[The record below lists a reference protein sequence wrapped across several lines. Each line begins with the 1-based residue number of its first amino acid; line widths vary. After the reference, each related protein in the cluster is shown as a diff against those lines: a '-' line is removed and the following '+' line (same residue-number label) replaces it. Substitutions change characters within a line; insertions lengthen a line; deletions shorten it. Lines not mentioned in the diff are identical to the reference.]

1 MKSFFI
7 TGTNTDI
14 GKTFITTALLRSFL
28 KFTSSAVAI
37 KPIQSGTD
45 ESGLKDF
52 EIYKN
57 AGESEN
63 LAPLYMLKFPASP
76 HFAARLESVQIIL
89 EDVKNYCEKI
99 ICKHEMTLIEGAGG
113 IYVPI
118 NERENM
124 LDLILALN
132 LGVILVCKNELG
144 ALNNT
149 ILSIKALENAGAK
162 IDLIVLNFTDLND
175 KIHVSNLDYLR
186 ANFPYKIIVLP
197 KFDDKNL
204 DEIALNFDEFA
215 QESLS
220 NLDEISASANSL
232 PPSAQTNLITN
243 EQDQILDE
251 SHNKTRSNLTPCQVQ
266 ISSEQID
273 LNFDKKHLFHPYTS
287 ITKPLK
293 TYAVTG
299 AKGSYIFTQDGA
311 LIDGMSSWWCECL
324 GYGREELKAAAHAQI
339 DTFSHV
345 MFGGLTHAPAINL
358 GKKLLSLLPSQLDVI
373 FYADSGSVG
382 VEVAIKMALQYQ
394 QNRAPH
400 KNKIATFKGGYH
412 GDTFGAMSVCDPI
425 NGMHSLFRGVLAK
438 QIFMPRPKIPYGAK
452 FSDKATKKMEK
463 IIMKNRDKIA
473 AIIVEPLVQ
482 GAGGMWFY
490 HENYLK
496 FLRKICDKIGAL
508 LIFDEIAT
516 GFGRTG
522 AMFACEKA
530 GVVPDII
537 TLGKAL
543 TGGMLSF
550 ATTICSRRV
559 AEGVCE
565 NGVFMHGP
573 TFMANP
579 LACAVA
585 LESIT
590 QIERLNVREKVGL
603 CEQILRENLAFC
615 ANLDGVVDVR
625 VMGAIGVV
633 EMARDVDVERIQAFF
648 IKRGVWIRPFGK
660 NIYIMPHFTASRDE
674 IIALCEAIREAILA
688 GEY

>member
-14 GKTFITTALLRSFL
+14 GKTFITTALLHSFL
-28 KFTSSAVAI
+28 KFTPRAVAI
-37 KPIQSGTD
+37 KPIQSGAD

-52 EIYKN
+52 EIYQS

-63 LAPLYMLKFPASP
+63 FAPLYMLKFPASP
-76 HFAARLESVQIIL
+76 HFAARLEGIQINL
-89 EDVKNYCEKI
+89 KNVKNYCEKI
-99 ICKHEMTLIEGAGG
+99 ICEHEMTLIEGAGG

-118 NERENM
+118 NERESM

-132 LGVILVCKNELG
+132 LGAILVCKNELG
-144 ALNNT
+144 AINNA
-149 ILSIKALENAGAK
+149 ILSIKALENAGVK

-175 KIHVSNLDYLR
+175 QIHVSNLDYLR

-220 NLDEISASANSL
+220 NLDEIS
-232 PPSAQTNLITN
+232 
-243 EQDQILDE
+243 
-251 SHNKTRSNLTPCQVQ
+251 NKTESNLTPCQVQ

-287 ITKPLK
+287 IIKPLK

-339 DTFSHV
+339 DDFSHV

-394 QNRAPH
+394 QNHAPH

-412 GDTFGAMSVCDPI
+412 GDTFGAMSVCDPV

-452 FSDKATKKMEK
+452 FSNKATKKMEK

-559 AEGVCE
+559 ANGVCQ

-590 QIERLNVREKVGL
+590 QIERLNVREKVGV

-674 IIALCEAIREAILA
+674 IIALCKAIHEAILA

>member
-28 KFTSSAVAI
+28 KFTPRAVAI
-37 KPIQSGTD
+37 KPIQSGAD

-52 EIYKN
+52 EIYQS

-63 LAPLYMLKFPASP
+63 FAPLYMLKFPASP
-76 HFAARLESVQIIL
+76 HFAAHLEGIQIDL
-89 EDVKNYCEKI
+89 KNVKNYCEKI
-99 ICKHEMTLIEGAGG
+99 ICEHEMTLIEGAGG

-118 NERENM
+118 NERESM

-144 ALNNT
+144 ALNNA
-149 ILSIKALENAGAK
+149 ILSIKALENAGVK

-175 KIHVSNLDYLR
+175 QIHVSNLDYLR

-220 NLDEISASANSL
+220 NLDEISASAKSL

-243 EQDQILDE
+243 KQDQILDE

-266 ISSEQID
+266 ISNEQID

-324 GYGREELKAAAHAQI
+324 GYGREELKAVAHAQI
-339 DTFSHV
+339 DDFSHV

-373 FYADSGSVG
+373 FYADSGSVA
-382 VEVAIKMALQYQ
+382 VVVAI
-394 QNRAPH
+394 
-400 KNKIATFKGGYH
+400 
-412 GDTFGAMSVCDPI
+412 
-425 NGMHSLFRGVLAK
+425 
-438 QIFMPRPKIPYGAK
+438 
-452 FSDKATKKMEK
+452 
-463 IIMKNRDKIA
+463 
-473 AIIVEPLVQ
+473 
-482 GAGGMWFY
+482 
-490 HENYLK
+490 
-496 FLRKICDKIGAL
+496 
-508 LIFDEIAT
+508 
-516 GFGRTG
+516 
-522 AMFACEKA
+522 
-530 GVVPDII
+530 
-537 TLGKAL
+537 
-543 TGGMLSF
+543 
-550 ATTICSRRV
+550 
-559 AEGVCE
+559 
-565 NGVFMHGP
+565 
-573 TFMANP
+573 
-579 LACAVA
+579 
-585 LESIT
+585 
-590 QIERLNVREKVGL
+590 
-603 CEQILRENLAFC
+603 
-615 ANLDGVVDVR
+615 
-625 VMGAIGVV
+625 
-633 EMARDVDVERIQAFF
+633 
-648 IKRGVWIRPFGK
+648 
-660 NIYIMPHFTASRDE
+660 
-674 IIALCEAIREAILA
+674 
-688 GEY
+688 

>member
-28 KFTSSAVAI
+28 KFTPRAVAI
-37 KPIQSGTD
+37 KPIQSGAD

-52 EIYKN
+52 EIYQS
-57 AGESEN
+57 AGESESF
-63 LAPLYMLKFPASP
+63 APLYMLKFPASP
-76 HFAARLESVQIIL
+76 HFAAHLENIQIDL
-89 EDVKNYCEKI
+89 KNVKNYCEKI
-99 ICKHEMTLIEGAGG
+99 ICEHKMTLIEGAGG

-118 NERENM
+118 NECESI

-144 ALNNT
+144 ALNNA

-162 IDLIVLNFTDLND
+162 INLIVLNFTNLND
-175 KIHVSNLDYLR
+175 QIHVSNLDYLR
-186 ANFPYKIIVLP
+186 ANFHYKIIVLP

-220 NLDEISASANSL
+220 NLDEIWACDNPFL
-232 PPSAQTNLITN
+232 PSAQTNLIAN
-243 EQDQILDE
+243 NQILDKI
-251 SHNKTRSNLTPCQVQ
+251 SNKTEPNLTPCQVQ

-339 DTFSHV
+339 DDFSHV

-373 FYADSGSVG
+373 FYADSGSVA

-394 QNRAPH
+394 QNHAPH

-412 GDTFGAMSVCDPI
+412 GDTFGAMSVCDPV

-452 FSDKATKKMEK
+452 KSLRLSSNHWCKAQAECGFITK
-463 IIMKNRDKIA
+463 II
-473 AIIVEPLVQ
+473 
-482 GAGGMWFY
+482 
-490 HENYLK
+490 
-496 FLRKICDKIGAL
+496 
-508 LIFDEIAT
+508 
-516 GFGRTG
+516 
-522 AMFACEKA
+522 
-530 GVVPDII
+530 
-537 TLGKAL
+537 
-543 TGGMLSF
+543 
-550 ATTICSRRV
+550 
-559 AEGVCE
+559 
-565 NGVFMHGP
+565 
-573 TFMANP
+573 
-579 LACAVA
+579 
-585 LESIT
+585 
-590 QIERLNVREKVGL
+590 
-603 CEQILRENLAFC
+603 
-615 ANLDGVVDVR
+615 
-625 VMGAIGVV
+625 
-633 EMARDVDVERIQAFF
+633 
-648 IKRGVWIRPFGK
+648 
-660 NIYIMPHFTASRDE
+660 
-674 IIALCEAIREAILA
+674 
-688 GEY
+688 

>member
-14 GKTFITTALLRSFL
+14 GKTFITTALLHSFL
-28 KFTSSAVAI
+28 KFTPRAVAI
-37 KPIQSGTD
+37 KPIQSGAD

-52 EIYKN
+52 EIYQS

-63 LAPLYMLKFPASP
+63 FAPLYMLKFPASP
-76 HFAARLESVQIIL
+76 HFAARLEGIQINL
-89 EDVKNYCEKI
+89 KNVKNYCEKI
-99 ICKHEMTLIEGAGG
+99 ICEHEMTLIEGAGG

-118 NERENM
+118 NERESM

-132 LGVILVCKNELG
+132 LGAILVCKNELG
-144 ALNNT
+144 AINNA
-149 ILSIKALENAGAK
+149 ILSIKALENAGVK

-175 KIHVSNLDYLR
+175 QIHVSNLDYLR

-220 NLDEISASANSL
+220 NLDEIS
-232 PPSAQTNLITN
+232 
-243 EQDQILDE
+243 
-251 SHNKTRSNLTPCQVQ
+251 NKTESNLTPCQVQ

-287 ITKPLK
+287 IIKPLK

-339 DTFSHV
+339 DDFSHV

-394 QNRAPH
+394 QNHAPH

-412 GDTFGAMSVCDPI
+412 GDTFGAMSVCDPV

-452 FSDKATKKMEK
+452 FSNKATKKMEK

-559 AEGVCE
+559 ANGVCQ

-590 QIERLNVREKVGL
+590 QIERLNVREKVGV

-633 EMARDVDVERIQAFF
+633 EMVRDVDVERIQAFF

-674 IIALCEAIREAILA
+674 IIALCKAIHEAILA

>member
-14 GKTFITTALLRSFL
+14 GKTFITTALLHSFL
-28 KFTSSAVAI
+28 KFTPRAVAI
-37 KPIQSGTD
+37 KPIQSGAD

-52 EIYKN
+52 EIYQS

-63 LAPLYMLKFPASP
+63 FAPLYMLKFPASP
-76 HFAARLESVQIIL
+76 HFAARLEGIQINL
-89 EDVKNYCEKI
+89 KNVKNYCEKI
-99 ICKHEMTLIEGAGG
+99 ICEHEMTLIEGAGG

-118 NERENM
+118 NERESM

-132 LGVILVCKNELG
+132 LGAILVCKNELG
-144 ALNNT
+144 AINNA
-149 ILSIKALENAGAK
+149 ILSIKALENAGVK

-175 KIHVSNLDYLR
+175 QIHVSNLDYLR

-220 NLDEISASANSL
+220 NLDEIS
-232 PPSAQTNLITN
+232 
-243 EQDQILDE
+243 
-251 SHNKTRSNLTPCQVQ
+251 NKTEPNLTPCQVQ

-339 DTFSHV
+339 DDFSHV

-394 QNRAPH
+394 QNHAPH

-412 GDTFGAMSVCDPI
+412 GDTFGAMSVCDPV

-452 FSDKATKKMEK
+452 FSNKATKKMEK

-559 AEGVCE
+559 ANGVCQ

-590 QIERLNVREKVGL
+590 QIERLNVREKVGV

-674 IIALCEAIREAILA
+674 IIALCKAIHEAILA

>member
-14 GKTFITTALLRSFL
+14 GKTFITTALLHSFL
-28 KFTSSAVAI
+28 KFTPRAVAI
-37 KPIQSGTD
+37 KPIQSGAD

-52 EIYKN
+52 EIYQS

-63 LAPLYMLKFPASP
+63 FAPLYMLKFPASP
-76 HFAARLESVQIIL
+76 HFAARLEGIQINL
-89 EDVKNYCEKI
+89 KNVKNYCEKI
-99 ICKHEMTLIEGAGG
+99 ICEHEMTLIEGAGG

-118 NERENM
+118 NERESM

-132 LGVILVCKNELG
+132 LGAILVCKNELG
-144 ALNNT
+144 AINNA
-149 ILSIKALENAGAK
+149 ILSIKALENAGVK

-175 KIHVSNLDYLR
+175 QIHVSNLDYLR

-220 NLDEISASANSL
+220 NLDEIS
-232 PPSAQTNLITN
+232 
-243 EQDQILDE
+243 
-251 SHNKTRSNLTPCQVQ
+251 NKTESNLTPCQVQ

-287 ITKPLK
+287 IIKPLK

-339 DTFSHV
+339 DDFSHV

-394 QNRAPH
+394 QNHAPH

-412 GDTFGAMSVCDPI
+412 GDTFGAMSVCDPV

-452 FSDKATKKMEK
+452 FSNKATKKMEK

-559 AEGVCE
+559 ANGVCQ

-590 QIERLNVREKVGL
+590 QIERLNVREKVGV

-674 IIALCEAIREAILA
+674 IIALCKAIREAILA

>member
-14 GKTFITTALLRSFL
+14 GKTFITTALLHSFL
-28 KFTSSAVAI
+28 KFTPRAVAI
-37 KPIQSGTD
+37 KPIQSGAD

-52 EIYKN
+52 EIYQS

-63 LAPLYMLKFPASP
+63 FAPLYMLKFPASP
-76 HFAARLESVQIIL
+76 HFAAHLEGIQIDL
-89 EDVKNYCEKI
+89 KNVKNYCEKI
-99 ICKHEMTLIEGAGG
+99 ICEHEMTLIEGAGG

-144 ALNNT
+144 ALNNA
-149 ILSIKALENAGAK
+149 ILSIKALENAGVK

-175 KIHVSNLDYLR
+175 QIHVSNLDYLR

-197 KFDDKNL
+197 KFNDKNL
-204 DEIALNFDEFA
+204 DEIALNLDEFA

-220 NLDEISASANSL
+220 NLDEISACENPFL
-232 PPSAQTNLITN
+232 PSAQTNLIAN
-243 EQDQILDE
+243 NQILDE
-251 SHNKTRSNLTPCQVQ
+251 ISNKTEPNLTPCQVQ

-339 DTFSHV
+339 DDFSHV

-394 QNRAPH
+394 QNHAPH

-412 GDTFGAMSVCDPI
+412 GDTFGAMSVCDPV

-452 FSDKATKKMEK
+452 FSNKATKKMEK
-463 IIMKNRDKIA
+463 IIMKNR
-473 AIIVEPLVQ
+473 
-482 GAGGMWFY
+482 
-490 HENYLK
+490 
-496 FLRKICDKIGAL
+496 DKIGAL

-559 AEGVCE
+559 ANGVCQ

-590 QIERLNVREKVGL
+590 QIERLNVREKVGV

>member
-14 GKTFITTALLRSFL
+14 GKTFITTALLHSFL
-28 KFTSSAVAI
+28 KFTPRAVAI
-37 KPIQSGTD
+37 KPIQSGAD

-52 EIYKN
+52 EIYQS

-63 LAPLYMLKFPASP
+63 FAPLYMLKFPASP
-76 HFAARLESVQIIL
+76 HFAAHLEGIQIDL
-89 EDVKNYCEKI
+89 KNVKNYCEKI
-99 ICKHEMTLIEGAGG
+99 ICEHEMTLIEGAGG

-144 ALNNT
+144 ALNNA
-149 ILSIKALENAGAK
+149 ILSIKALENAGVK

-175 KIHVSNLDYLR
+175 QIHVSNLDYLR

-197 KFDDKNL
+197 KFNDKNL
-204 DEIALNFDEFA
+204 DEIALNLDEFA

-220 NLDEISASANSL
+220 NLDEISACENPFL
-232 PPSAQTNLITN
+232 PSAQTNLIAN
-243 EQDQILDE
+243 NQILDE
-251 SHNKTRSNLTPCQVQ
+251 ISNKTEPNLTPCQVQ

-339 DTFSHV
+339 DDFSHV

-394 QNRAPH
+394 QNHAPH

-412 GDTFGAMSVCDPI
+412 GDTFGAMSVCDPV

-452 FSDKATKKMEK
+452 FSNKATKKMEK

-496 FLRKICDKIGAL
+496 FLHKICDKIGAL

-530 GVVPDII
+530 VVVPDII

-559 AEGVCE
+559 ANGVCQ

-590 QIERLNVREKVGL
+590 QIERLNVREKVGV

-674 IIALCEAIREAILA
+674 IIALCKAIHEAILA